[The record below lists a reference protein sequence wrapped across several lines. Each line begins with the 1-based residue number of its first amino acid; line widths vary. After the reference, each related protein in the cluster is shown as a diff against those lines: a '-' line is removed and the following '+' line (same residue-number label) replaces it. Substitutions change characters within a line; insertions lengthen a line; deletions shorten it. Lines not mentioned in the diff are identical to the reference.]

1 MYDTI
6 IIGAG
11 PAGISAAI
19 YAKRANLNVLVLF
32 NDNNNNINDD
42 IKIENYYGFQN
53 GISLKDLKQNG
64 INQAKNLGVELENC
78 EVTSINN
85 VVDSFEVETP
95 KKSFNAKTI
104 IIATGTKKQ
113 ELNIKGLKEFEGRGV
128 SYCAICDS
136 FFFKNKTVSV
146 IGNGEF
152 ALSEI
157 KTIKNVTNDIKI
169 LTNGE
174 KTSDLI
180 NEYING
186 TYLNDEK
193 SYDGEKN
200 IKIINKKIKEIIG
213 DTKVKEVLFED
224 GTKINSDG
232 IFVAT
237 NEADGTDL
245 AKILGLTLYKDRYI
259 KVNENMETNIK
270 GVFACGN
277 ITGGLL
283 QINKAVYEGAKAGL
297 EANKYIK
304 NILGGKNNG

>member
-1 MYDTI
+1 MYDMI

-32 NDNNNNINDD
+32 NDNNNISED

-53 GISLKDLKQNG
+53 GITLKELKQNG

-85 VVDSFEVETP
+85 VIDSFEVETP

-113 ELNIKGLKEFEGRGV
+113 ELNIKGLKNFEGRGV

-136 FFFKNKTVSV
+136 FFFKNKKVSV

-157 KTIKNVTNDIKI
+157 KTIENVTNDITI

-180 NEYING
+180 NKYINDG
-186 TYLNDEK
+186 K
-193 SYDGEKN
+193 SYDSVRK
-200 IKIINKKIKEIIG
+200 IKVINKKIKEIMG

-224 GTKINSDG
+224 ETKIDTDG

-245 AKILGLTLYKDRYI
+245 AKILGLTIYKDRYI
-259 KVNENMETNIK
+259 KVNENMETNVR

-304 NILGGKNNG
+304 NMLGGKNNG